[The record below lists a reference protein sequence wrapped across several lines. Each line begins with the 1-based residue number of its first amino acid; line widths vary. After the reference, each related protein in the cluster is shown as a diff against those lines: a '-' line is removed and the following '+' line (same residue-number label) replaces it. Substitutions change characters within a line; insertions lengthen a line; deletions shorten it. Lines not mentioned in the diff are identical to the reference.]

1 MTKTFLIEQIYFL
14 FLVAAVLAFI
24 VATIVLSFHWGR
36 YGRDVIAIKIARP
49 IYYLGSFMALG
60 AMIWS
65 YFQII

>member
-1 MTKTFLIEQIYFL
+1 MTKTFLVDQIYFL
-14 FLVAAVLAFI
+14 FLLAAVLAFL

-36 YGRDVIAIKIARP
+36 YGRDVRAIKLARP
-49 IYYLGSFMALG
+49 VYYLGSLAALG